1 MQEDLDLPF
10 LVNNGADKVEL
21 YRAMLAHVL
30 WGAGNYCHDADNTEN
45 NQFLGQKKPW
55 HPP

>member
-45 NQFLGQKKPW
+45 NQFLGQKKP
-55 HPP
+55 